1 MGNERVYGNG
11 FFTVIKAAL
20 VALAVSLLSA
30 VIFAVVLRA
39 APLSS
44 GTIYTVN
51 QVLKVLSVIIG
62 VFACVRGEKGWLRGG
77 VTGLLFS
84 AFSYLAFSAL
94 GGDFS
99 LTWLIFIELAI
110 TFLAGAIS
118 GSLAVNLRK

>member
-77 VTGLLFS
+77 ATGLLFS